1 MYLLKNGNVFTPSGW
16 KSGFSVLTDG
26 KKIADVAKEI
36 KTPSKGKVI
45 DCIGLYVIPGIVEA
59 HSHLGV
65 YEEGAGIMGAH
76 YNEGSDPITP
86 QVRAIDAVFPRDPGF
101 RYALEGGITTAVANP
116 GSANLIG
123 GLNVVLKCLPNAQTV
138 EEMIIKEP
146 EGMKFALG
154 ENPFRFYG
162 KDQGKPPKTRMGCAA
177 TTRATLMKCR
187 DYMSKKKKAKL
198 KKEIFDEDLGMEN
211 LSLVLERKI
220 PARWHCHRA
229 DDILTAL
236 RIAKEF
242 NFKIVIEHATE
253 GHLIVDELKKR
264 KIDCVVGPINTALY
278 KQELRERS
286 ISLPAILNK
295 AGIRVAITTDHPV
308 APIWTI
314 PILAAMAV
322 KGGMDE
328 IEALKA
334 ITIYPAE
341 IIGLQNRIGSL
352 KKNKDADIA
361 IFDGHPLDARSHCV
375 RVFLEGKELFK
386 A

>member
-1 MYLLKNGNVFTPSGW
+1 MFLLKNGNTFTPKGW
-16 KSGFSVLTDG
+16 TKGFSVLTKGG
-26 KKIADVAKEI
+26 KIVDVSKNIKKPAKA
-36 KTPSKGKVI
+36 KVV
-45 DCIGLYVIPGIVEA
+45 DCKGLYIIPGIVEA

-65 YEEGAGIMGAH
+65 FEEGAGIMGYH

-86 QVRAIDAVFPRDPGF
+86 QVRAMDAVFPRDPGF

-123 GLNVVLKCLPNAQTV
+123 GLNVVVKCYPNAQTV

-162 KDQGKPPKTRMGCAA
+162 KDQGKPPKTRMGSAA
-177 TTRATLMKCR
+177 ITRAALMKCR
-187 DYMSKKKKAKL
+187 DYIAKKKKAKR
-198 KKEIFDEDLGMEN
+198 KKEVFEEDLGMEN
-211 LSLVLERKI
+211 LSLVLNRKI

-242 NFKIVIEHATE
+242 NFKVTIEHTTE
-253 GHLIVDELKKR
+253 GHFIVDELKKR
-264 KIDCVVGPINTALY
+264 KIDCVTGPINTAMF

-286 ISLPAILNK
+286 IALPGILNR
-295 AGIRVAITTDHPV
+295 AGIRVSITTDHPV
-308 APIWTI
+308 APIWTL
-314 PILAAMAV
+314 PILAAMSV

-328 IEALKA
+328 VEALRA
-334 ITIYPAE
+334 ITIYPAQ
-341 IIGLQNRIGSL
+341 IIGLSKKIGSL
-352 KKNKDADIA
+352 EKGKDADIA

-375 RVFLEGKELFK
+375 RTYLDGKELHK
-386 A
+386 M